1 MNPYNVL
8 AVDLGAESG
17 RVIEITFDGQ
27 RLASREIHRFP
38 NVPVRVHQT
47 IYWDVL
53 RLWQEIL
60 TGINQAGSPPNSI
73 SIDTWGV
80 DFALLD
86 RDSNLLANPVHY
98 RDARTDGLME
108 WVFERIP
115 RRAVFEKTGI
125 QFMQLNT
132 LYQLASLV
140 KNHSQILEMAHSY
153 LALPDLF
160 NYWLCGAKQGEFTHA
175 TTTQLFNPRTCSWD
189 RELLDAVGI
198 PAHIFPETVQP
209 GERLGDYNGIPV
221 ITAAAH
227 DTSSAVIA
235 VPTTTENFAYL
246 SSGTWSLLGLELD
259 HPVIDDEAY
268 QANVTNEGGAYG
280 TFTFLKNLAGLWIVQ
295 QCRVTWQAEGQSY
308 SYDQLTHEAAQAD
321 PFRSY
326 IDPDDPAFLPPGDMP
341 ARVRE
346 ICRRTG
352 QPVPDTVGQ
361 IVRAVFE
368 SLALKYRFV
377 LERLIALTGKPVDR
391 LHIVGG
397 GGRNALLCQMAANAT
412 GRQVIAGPFE
422 ATALGNGIVQLITLG
437 ALDNITQAREILS
450 RTQDTITYDPQE
462 VETWNEKY
470 QQYCSLLQDNQARH

>member
-1 MNPYNVL
+1 MNPYTVL
-8 AVDLGAESG
+8 AIDLGAESG
-17 RVIEITFDGQ
+17 RVIETSFDGQ
-27 RLASREIHRFP
+27 RITAREVHRFP
-38 NVPVRVHQT
+38 NAPVRVHQT

-53 RLWQEIL
+53 RLWQEIV
-60 TGINQAGSPPNSI
+60 TGINQAGSPPHSI

-86 RDSNLLANPVHY
+86 RDGNLLANPVHY
-98 RDARTDGLME
+98 RDARTDGMMD
-108 WVFERIP
+108 WVFERFP

-140 KNHSQILEMAHSY
+140 KNHSPLLEAAHTY
-153 LALPDLF
+153 LALPDLL
-160 NYWLCGAKQGEFTHA
+160 NYWLCGSKLAEFTHA
-175 TTTQLFNPRTCSWD
+175 TTTQLFNPLTCEWD

-221 ITAAAH
+221 IAAAAH
-227 DTSSAVIA
+227 DTASAVIA

-259 HPVIDDEAY
+259 YPVIDDNAY

-295 QCRVTWQAEGQSY
+295 QCRATWQAEGQSY
-308 SYDQLTHEAAQAD
+308 SYDQLAHEAAQAA
-321 PFRSY
+321 PFRSF
-326 IDPDDPAFLPPGDMP
+326 IDPDDPVFLAPGDMP

-346 ICRRTG
+346 ICQRTG
-352 QPVPDTVGQ
+352 QPVPETVGQ
-361 IVRAVFE
+361 MTRAVLE
-368 SLALKYRFV
+368 SLALKYRMV
-377 LERLIALTGKPVDR
+377 LERLIALTGKQVDR

-397 GGRNALLCQMAANAT
+397 GGRNALLCQMAANAI
-412 GRQVIAGPFE
+412 GRQVIVGPFE
-422 ATALGNGIVQLITLG
+422 ATALGNGIVQLISLG
-437 ALDNITQAREILS
+437 ALRDIHQAREILS

-462 VETWNEKY
+462 VETWNEQY
-470 QQYCSLLQDNQARH
+470 QRYRAHLEKHQPSA